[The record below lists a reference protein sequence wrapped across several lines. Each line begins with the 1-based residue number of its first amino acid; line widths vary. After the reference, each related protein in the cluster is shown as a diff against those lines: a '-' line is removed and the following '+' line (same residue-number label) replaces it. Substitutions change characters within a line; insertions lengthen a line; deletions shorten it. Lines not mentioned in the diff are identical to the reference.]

1 MTIAIRRIASIISYR
16 TFAII
21 GLALASTYLCL
32 RFNIKADFPL
42 TLMATAVIFPIV
54 FSIGGAYKRREV
66 ALDHYGNLKAH
77 GKAIFYAARDWP
89 ENPSPDAIAK
99 VRAELV
105 ALLHGCRTLFTS
117 PKKQVGVHELAVY
130 DSFSR
135 LSSLIRTELRQNG
148 LASGEVSRC
157 NQYLSKMLG
166 SFEKI
171 KHVYQYRTPRTL
183 RAFSDVF
190 ITLLP
195 PLYGPYFA
203 AAAADYTM
211 PALAYVLPVLFAFIL
226 TSLDNIQI
234 HLENPFDQ
242 IGEDDVIINVEKFG
256 ERLEKQTPPTLH
268 ADARALQD
276 RLTDAA
282 LTSDAS

>member
-1 MTIAIRRIASIISYR
+1 MIIAFRRTASIISYR

-21 GLALASTYLCL
+21 GLAVLSTFLCL
-32 RFNIKADFPL
+32 KFEIKAEFPL

-89 ENPSPDAIAK
+89 ENPSPDAITK
-99 VRAELV
+99 IRCELV
-105 ALLHGCRTLFTS
+105 TLLAACRTLFTN
-117 PKKQVGVHELAVY
+117 PKSQVSQHETAVY
-130 DSFSR
+130 NSFSN
-135 LSSLIRTELRQNG
+135 LSGLIRTELRLNG

-203 AAAADYTM
+203 AAAGDYTV
-211 PALAYVLPVLFAFIL
+211 PLLAYVLPVLFAFVL

-242 IGEDDVIINVEKFG
+242 IGEDDVIINVEKFE
-256 ERLEKQTPPTLH
+256 ERLERQTPSPTT

-276 RLTDAA
+276 RLADVTQAG
-282 LTSDAS
+282 

>member
-1 MTIAIRRIASIISYR
+1 MPKAIRRLTSIISYR
-16 TFAII
+16 TFLII
-21 GLALASTYLCL
+21 ALGVASTFICL
-32 RFNIKADFPL
+32 TFNIKADFPL

-66 ALDHYGNLKAH
+66 ALDHYGALKAN
-77 GKAIFYAARDWP
+77 GQAIFYAARDWP
-89 ENPSPDAIAK
+89 ENPSSACVDLM
-99 VRAELV
+99 RDELV
-105 ALLHGCRTLFTS
+105 TMLAACRTLFTS
-117 PKKQVGVHELAVY
+117 PKGEVSQHEAAVY

-135 LSSLIRTELRQNG
+135 ISALIRSELRLNG

-195 PLYGPYFA
+195 ILYGPYFA
-203 AAAADYTM
+203 ASAAGYTSTG
-211 PALAYVLPVLFAFIL
+211 LAYILPVLFAFIL

-242 IGEDDVIINVEKFG
+242 IGEDDVIINVEKFD
-256 ERLEKQTPPTLH
+256 ERLKRLSTAPRR
-268 ADARALQD
+268 ADARGLQES
-276 RLTDAA
+276 L
-282 LTSDAS
+282 ASATH

>member
-1 MTIAIRRIASIISYR
+1 MIKALRRLTSIISYR
-16 TFAII
+16 TFLII
-21 GLALASTYLCL
+21 AFGLTSTFACL
-32 RFNIKADFPL
+32 NFDIKADFPL

-66 ALDHYGNLKAH
+66 ALDHYGALKAH
-77 GKAIFYAARDWP
+77 GQSIFYAARDWP
-89 ENPSPDAIAK
+89 ENPSPESIEHL
-99 VRAELV
+99 RRELV
-105 ALLHGCRTLFTS
+105 TTFAACRTLFMS
-117 PKKQVGVHELAVY
+117 PKSEVSQHETAVY

-135 LSSLIRTELRQNG
+135 LSSLIRSELRLNG

-171 KHVYQYRTPRTL
+171 KHVFQYRTPRTL

-195 PLYGPYFA
+195 ILYGPYFA
-203 AAAADYTM
+203 ASAAEYTS
-211 PALAYVLPVLFAFIL
+211 PALAYILPVLFAFIL

-242 IGEDDVIINVEKFG
+242 IGEDDVIINVEKFE
-256 ERLEKQTPPTLH
+256 ERLKRQSPGQKR
-268 ADARALQD
+268 ADARGLQES
-276 RLTDAA
+276 L
-282 LTSDAS
+282 ASATQLSS